1 MRDLIIVGAGS
12 AARDYLQFVKDIN
25 KVSPTFIIKG
35 FIADSGVDIKKLT
48 DGEYDILGTVDGW
61 VPDKNEE
68 FLMGAAEPAAKYV
81 LAGKLKAKGARFAT
95 LIHPSAVISE
105 YAEIGEGCIVCP
117 FSKIGANAS
126 VGGFVTV
133 DGYIGHDNYIE
144 DFVTLSTGTRLTG
157 YVSVGS
163 GTFFGAMCC
172 VKPHTKIGGNCF
184 VTIGSTVVQDIPDN
198 SYVKGTPEIRTTQN
212 KRKFEGGGGG
222 YNPPSLPPSPPSP
235 HNSTVN
241 FLRTKM
247 CGLPVRRTA

>member
-25 KVSPTFIIKG
+25 KVSPTFNIKG

-61 VPDKNEE
+61 VPDKDEE

-117 FSKIGANAS
+117 FSIIGANAS

-163 GTFFGAMCC
+163 GTFFGAMSC
-172 VKPHTKIGGNCF
+172 VKPHTRIGGNCF

-212 KRKFEGGGGG
+212 KRKFDGGG
-222 YNPPSLPPSPPSP
+222 YNCR
-235 HNSTVN
+235 VN

-247 CGLPVRRTA
+247 CGLPARRTA